1 MKIYLTNIAS
11 DVSGYKLALI
21 DERNPGATSTVA
33 TALTSVAA
41 GSHSLTGQGTT
52 NSMLL
57 TKGGS
62 AAKWITK
69 PFKNAITIPN
79 TRISANYWAK
89 VAVGVSRHAAAWFK
103 LATASSGNTVR
114 AAFVSYQAHSA
125 TGMTAAHATQY
136 PSITTNPSVTSTV
149 AQTRYVTSN
158 VGSSNTTIAAG
169 ERLVITG
176 KIVNAP
182 KAGTGSVTQVANSFT
197 LDFDGVK
204 DGADGDTWIEIPVN
218 ADATSTASGACTAKR
233 QIAGTNTSAKDP
245 ALGKA
250 FYQNVINHMDALV
263 AAGTFGMDSKLLAFY
278 QDVLAERDNH

>member
-89 VAVGVSRHAAAWFK
+89 VAVGVSRHAA
-103 LATASSGNTVR
+103 
-114 AAFVSYQAHSA
+114 
-125 TGMTAAHATQY
+125 
-136 PSITTNPSVTSTV
+136 
-149 AQTRYVTSN
+149 
-158 VGSSNTTIAAG
+158 
-169 ERLVITG
+169 
-176 KIVNAP
+176 
-182 KAGTGSVTQVANSFT
+182 
-197 LDFDGVK
+197 
-204 DGADGDTWIEIPVN
+204 
-218 ADATSTASGACTAKR
+218 
-233 QIAGTNTSAKDP
+233 
-245 ALGKA
+245 
-250 FYQNVINHMDALV
+250 
-263 AAGTFGMDSKLLAFY
+263 
-278 QDVLAERDNH
+278 